1 MTVLE
6 PRVTVVT
13 FSGHRQPDV
22 QDSHDFRSWAA
33 LAQRL
38 GPIWCIWA
46 GPPLRSQEG
55 ALHVIRRLRHA
66 GVRSLLW
73 VARAVPTGVRVAR
86 AAAARGEVV
95 VLNGAEPWG
104 WLSAWLVSILVRR
117 PWVMDVHADY
127 LALPAASVGRWR
139 KAALKRAIILFAH
152 RATVRRVV
160 AQPMVDALQRRNL
173 SATLLP
179 SRLQPVWELP
189 LERAQPPLT
198 GSGLTILA
206 VGRLVPSKGYD
217 LLLHAIADVV
227 KELPKTQVRVIG
239 DGPERRRLEALIIQ
253 LDLSDNVALLGSGGI
268 DEVRAE
274 LARADIFIISS
285 RDEGLPRTLLEAAAA
300 GVPIVATA
308 VGGIPA
314 AAAVWTTVL
323 LVPVDANSLATGVR
337 RVLASPP
344 DTTQL
349 AAVRDDVLAS
359 YGFEPNLDALASFY
373 RGVSGI

>member
-1 MTVLE
+1 MTMPG

-22 QDSHDFRSWAA
+22 KDSHDFRSWAA
-33 LAQRL
+33 LADRL

-55 ALHVIRRLRHA
+55 SLHVIRRLRHP

-73 VARAVPTGVRVAR
+73 VARVVPTGVCIAR
-86 AAAARGEVV
+86 AAVARGERV

-104 WLSAWLVSILVRR
+104 WLSAWLVAIVVRR

-139 KAALKRAIILFAH
+139 KAALRLAVNLFAH
-152 RATVRRVV
+152 RASARRVV

-173 SATLLP
+173 NATLLS

-198 GSGLTILA
+198 GPGLTILA
-206 VGRLVPSKGYD
+206 IGRLVPSKGYD
-217 LLLHAIADVV
+217 MLLHAIAEVV
-227 KELPKTQVRVIG
+227 KEVPETQLRIIG
-239 DGPERRRLEALIIQ
+239 DGPERTQLEALTFQ
-253 LDLSDNVALLGSGGI
+253 LHLSDNVAFLGSGGI
-268 DEVRAE
+268 DEVRAG

-300 GVPIVATA
+300 GVPVVTTA